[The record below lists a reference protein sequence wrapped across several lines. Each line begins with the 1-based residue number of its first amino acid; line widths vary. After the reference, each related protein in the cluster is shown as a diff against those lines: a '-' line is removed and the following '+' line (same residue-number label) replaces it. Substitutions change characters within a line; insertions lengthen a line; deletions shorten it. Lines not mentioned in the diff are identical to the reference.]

1 MNYRIAFPVAAVL
14 TVLTIAG
21 ALAVCAVPST
31 MVWVVATFALMVSA
45 QAFLTAAMRN
55 IAP

>member
-14 TVLTIAG
+14 TILTVAG
-21 ALAVCAVPST
+21 TLMVCAVPT
-31 MVWVVATFALMVSA
+31 ALVWVVATFALMVSA
-45 QAFLTAAMRN
+45 QAFLTAAMRD

>member
-14 TVLTIAG
+14 TILTLAG
-21 ALAVCAVPST
+21 ALMVCAVPST
-31 MVWVVATFALMVSA
+31 LVWVGLTFALMVTA

>member
-14 TVLTIAG
+14 TVLTVLG
-21 ALAVCAVPST
+21 ALTVCAVPT
-31 MVWVVATFALMVSA
+31 TLVWVGVTFVLMVSA